1 MPTRQLTSDNGI
13 VREYL
18 VRDDGGQEI
27 GTDVE
32 AVRTPQQVNETKIRS
47 RVAATLAANATY
59 LALPTR
65 TSTQIAVQ
73 VEALTRQNIALGR
86 LLVGLLDTTDG
97 T

>member
-1 MPTRQLTSDNGI
+1 MSTRQLISDDGA
-13 VREYL
+13 VRQYR

-32 AVRTPQQVNETKIRS
+32 SVRTPNQINEATIHKRI
-47 RVAATLAANATY
+47 AAALAANATY

-65 TSTQIAVQ
+65 TNAQVAAQ
-73 VEALTRQNIALGR
+73 VEVLTRQNAALIR
-86 LLVGLLDTTDG
+86 LVAGLLDTTDG